1 MDRVSRDLPDGP
13 ARRAGRIARVGARYG
28 FGFVFGRR
36 FLPRRRREEP
46 ERVGMRLR
54 LSLEEL
60 GPTFAELGRFLGMR
74 RDLIPPDIT
83 SELVRTRV
91 VAKPIAFPEARA
103 YVERE
108 LGNTLERLFLEF
120 GETPARVGSFTQ
132 AHRAV
137 LPGGRPALVVFN
149 RTGVRRDLLA
159 MRPVADL
166 TRRRLGEGLP
176 LDPSATV
183 AEFTAHVYQRR
194 DMFFAAQISRRLQEM
209 ENFRLLVPDV
219 YRDYSTG
226 RCVTFAAPVNFAPL
240 EETHLR
246 EISDALIRLALTE
259 GVLLTDPSPV
269 RFAFDGETGRIWL
282 ADPTEAF
289 SVDPERLR
297 GLSEVL
303 TAVRRGDVDGAIRS
317 LPLAGSSLPRD
328 DSDLRRELRETLG
341 SLGGPLWQEHSLRKV
356 RNSSLEALRRGSAR
370 LHVEIAQM
378 ADFLVEAERLRGE
391 KQTQIATAAEASE
404 ILISR
409 YRDPAYI
416 AGRLARAVAQPDAF
430 ADYPRQ
436 VHALLNELKD
446 GEIEV
451 RFRHAGLDDLISKV
465 DILANRLVFA
475 FLIAALIIGSS
486 MLGIFLKN
494 GTKFLGVSIFG
505 LIGFVF
511 AAILGLLLLIGIIR
525 SGRL

>member
-1 MDRVSRDLPDGP
+1 MERDLSDSPE
-13 ARRAGRIARVGARYG
+13 RRAGRIARVGARYG

-36 FLPRRRREEP
+36 FLPRRRSEEP
-46 ERVGMRLR
+46 ERVGTRLR

-60 GPTFAELGRFLGMR
+60 GPTFAELGRFLAMR
-74 RDLIPPDIT
+74 RDLIPPDVT
-83 SELVRTRV
+83 GELARARV
-91 VAKPIAFPEARA
+91 LAKPIAFPEARA

-120 GETPARVGSFTQ
+120 GETPARVGPLTQ

-137 LPGGRPALVVFN
+137 LPGGHQALVVFN

-176 LDPSATV
+176 LDPSVTV
-183 AEFTAHVYQRR
+183 AEFTAHVNQRR
-194 DMFFAAQISRRLQEM
+194 DMFFAAQISHRLQEM
-209 ENFRLLVPDV
+209 ENFSLWVPDV

-226 RCVTFAAPVNFAPL
+226 RCVTFAAPANIAPL
-240 EETHLR
+240 EEAHLR
-246 EISDALIRLALTE
+246 EISDALTRLALTE

-269 RFAFDGETGRIWL
+269 RFALDGETGRIWL

-297 GLSEVL
+297 GLAEIL
-303 TAVRRGDVDGAIRS
+303 AAVRRGDVDGAVHA
-317 LPLAGSSLPRD
+317 LPMAGSSVPHD
-328 DSDLRRELRETLG
+328 NSDLRRELRETLG
-341 SLGGPLWQEHSLRKV
+341 SLGGPLWQEHSLQKV
-356 RNSSLEALRRGSAR
+356 RDSSLEAVRRGGAR
-370 LHVEIAQM
+370 LQVEIAQV
-378 ADFLVEAERLRGE
+378 AQFLVEAERLQGE

-436 VHALLNELKD
+436 IHGLLNELKD

>member
-1 MDRVSRDLPDGP
+1 MERELSDRP

-46 ERVGMRLR
+46 ERVGTRLR

-60 GPTFAELGRFLGMR
+60 GPTFAELGRFLAVR

-83 SELVRTRV
+83 GELARARV
-91 VAKPIAFPEARA
+91 LTKPIAFPEARA

-120 GETPARVGSFTQ
+120 GETPARVGPFTQ

-137 LPGGRPALVVFN
+137 LPGGHPALVVFN

-176 LDPSATV
+176 LDPSVTV
-183 AEFTAHVYQRR
+183 AEFTAHVNQRR

-209 ENFRLLVPDV
+209 ENFRLRVPDV

-226 RCVTFAAPVNFAPL
+226 RCVTFAAPANIAPL

-269 RFAFDGETGRIWL
+269 RFALDGDTGGIWL

-297 GLSEVL
+297 GLAEIL
-303 TAVRRGDVDGAIRS
+303 AAVRRGDVDGAVHV
-317 LPLAGSSLPRD
+317 LPLAGSSVPPD
-328 DSDLRRELRETLG
+328 NSDLRRELRETLG
-341 SLGGPLWQEHSLRKV
+341 SLGGPLWQEHSLQKV
-356 RNSSLEALRRGSAR
+356 RDSSLEAVRRGGAR

-378 ADFLVEAERLRGE
+378 AEFLVEVERLQGE
-391 KQTQIATAAEASE
+391 KQTQIVKAAEASE

-436 VHALLNELKD
+436 IHALLDELKD

-475 FLIAALIIGSS
+475 FLIASLIIGSS